1 MKKFNIYAIAFPVVA
16 AILSLAACTRDVP
29 VGLTGDVIRISASG
43 SDIGTKAMLNA
54 DDIQVNGT
62 QIEVRDYLTGFTGTI
77 DGHRYDASGNDNS
90 LMYIS
95 DFLAY
100 NSGSWTFGQDIPWRW
115 TRTGVHHFYGWL
127 SRDKDGLTP
136 ASLWNDG
143 STNIT
148 FNPADNSISIPTLTM
163 DRNTPQFDF
172 SYSNEAVKDVES
184 AAFKASEDV
193 KLTLKHLFT
202 AIGFSIQNSGNDPVN
217 IVSVTLN
224 GLNNGK
230 SALISYASEEALLT
244 LGTGEKYDNL
254 LATWST
260 AKPLRPGGTK
270 IDLIT
275 AESLAAS
282 ADPACYL
289 MWPQTAAEIFA
300 TDGPSFTVVYTIDG
314 VMDPADETQ
323 LQTFTKTRKL
333 KATGYFGTEASPL
346 GIDAGKKYSFN
357 LQFKAK
363 SIDLNLIVMPW
374 DYTEF
379 DLDYSANSISARSEA
394 DNEGVM
400 WLWTLTYDSSGHE
413 TWTPGPRDRLV
424 TLESNKRIK
433 GTFNIGSPSNGQWQI
448 TMYPA
453 EAEHYFRIEPSTGDI
468 TEDLVRNQNGLVE
481 FYIYPEGGAVPSQ
494 QVLHLN
500 LAFRFNGESQWRDGN
515 TEFNRKDW
523 RVVREP

>member
-184 AAFKASEDV
+184 ATFNAAEDV

-202 AIGFSIQNSGNDPVN
+202 AIGISIQNSGNDPVN

-244 LGTGEKYDNL
+244 LGTGEKFDNL

-282 ADPACYL
+282 DDPACYL

-314 VMDPADETQ
+314 VMDPADETR
-323 LQTFTKTRKL
+323 LQTFTKTLKL
-333 KATGYFGTEASPL
+333 KDTGYFGTEASPL

-379 DLDYSANSISARSEA
+379 DLDYSASSISANNA
-394 DNEGVM
+394 NGIPNDGVM
-400 WLWTLTYDSSGHE
+400 WLSSQNLDG
-413 TWTPGPRDRLV
+413 TGDIPGSRDRIIA
-424 TLESNKRIK
+424 LENGKRIK
-433 GTFNIGSPSNGQWQI
+433 GVFYVGSPHNGQWQI
-448 TMYPA
+448 TTYPE
-453 EAEHYFRIEPSTGDI
+453 EAAQYFRVEPHTGEI
-468 TEDLVRNQNGLVE
+468 TSDLIINHQGLVE
-481 FYIYPEGGAVPSQ
+481 FYIYPQGAVEVQ
-494 QVLHLN
+494 QTLHLN
-500 LAFRFNGESQWRDGN
+500 LSFRFNGESQWRDGN
-515 TEFNRKDW
+515 SEFNRKDW
-523 RVVREP
+523 RITREP